1 MENSWSHDTPLPV
14 TRRRMQLTRGGD
26 SPIGYPHRPPGL
38 RLENRRTSISVD
50 DVVKRTTLGSGASSP
65 DSNLLRVQANLPGRR
80 HSDNTIQLPRIQV
93 TNSTSPPSGYSRRS
107 SGPASSGPLPR
118 RHSQGNPPGVQSYF
132 QGITSSIASG
142 YRVRAAAAT
151 ADLSLTLYLLS
162 LAPIAGQH

>member
-1 MENSWSHDTPLPV
+1 MCEI
-14 TRRRMQLTRGGD
+14 RMQLTRGGD

-50 DVVKRTTLGSGASSP
+50 DVIKRTFGSGASSP

-107 SGPASSGPLPR
+107 SGPAATIR
-118 RHSQGNPPGVQSYF
+118 RHSQGNPGLQGYF
-132 QGITSSIASG
+132 QGITSSIATG
-142 YRVRAAAAT
+142 YRVRQCPPVT
-151 ADLSLTLYLLS
+151 AMRKR
-162 LAPIAGQH
+162 GR